1 MCMQEIMVYKSSIL
15 DSERKKTQKFKQAAI
30 KVTLFDQLEGLD
42 KETLS
47 IVNMKIKEIQQEC
60 ESRLVE
66 LLKVNEEMSSQL
78 SFHNQNDQKQIKFFQ
93 LSQQEYTKGLTQV
106 VKDVN
111 EFFESVIE
119 IFGEPVIKAAV
130 NRKFG

>member
-66 LLKVNEEMSSQL
+66 LLKVN
-78 SFHNQNDQKQIKFFQ
+78 
-93 LSQQEYTKGLTQV
+93 
-106 VKDVN
+106 
-111 EFFESVIE
+111 
-119 IFGEPVIKAAV
+119 
-130 NRKFG
+130 